1 MTSERILLGTTNPA
15 KQRKLRWLLDGL
27 PLEPVTPADLALA
40 GAGPGED
47 SATHLE
53 NAGIKAREWSLA
65 ASVPAISTDG
75 GLVIPVLGEG
85 WQSTLTHRFAGGA
98 ADDHVRLSRLLELMA
113 PYSGDDRRAS
123 WVEAVAVADGARSL
137 ASWEVPGATG
147 VLLES
152 SRGPVVPGFWV
163 FSLWYF
169 PHLGKTYNEL
179 DQGELESLDDHWTR
193 LRGLSRE
200 FFGETIPPWQGGI

>member
-15 KQRKLRWLLDGL
+15 KQRKLRWLLDGR

-47 SATHLE
+47 GATHLE
-53 NAGIKAREWSLA
+53 NAVIKAREWSLA

-75 GLVIPVLGEG
+75 GLIIPVLGES
-85 WQSTLTHRFAGGA
+85 WQSTLTRRFAGDA
-98 ADDHVRLSRLLELMA
+98 AADHVRLSRLLELMA

-193 LRGLSRE
+193 LRGLSQE
-200 FFGETIPPWQGGI
+200 FFGGKVPPWQGGT